1 MISMESKVFDLL
13 VLCMFAAF
21 LIAIVSTYNSFIEKK
36 RSLQLMEILIGIL
49 EADDPNL
56 DGHSLHVHNLCM
68 AIYEFLPYSYRL
80 KVRQRDLHY
89 ASLLLDIGKLAIPRE
104 IVGHSGK
111 LGQSQ
116 WEIMKK
122 HPDFGVEILDDIEGF
137 HKVKEYILYHHER
150 IDGKGY
156 HQLTG
161 DQIPLGAKIIAVA
174 DTYSA
179 ITMNRSYRAT
189 LPYAAAVSEL
199 KLAAGKQLDEY
210 LVKVFCNIPMNKIDE
225 CLEDVRRKMD
235 RFSYEGK
242 D

>member
-1 MISMESKVFDLL
+1 MISLESNVFDLL
-13 VLCMFAAF
+13 VLGIFLAV
-21 LIAIVSTYNSFIEKK
+21 LIAVFSAYNTFAKEKQ
-36 RSLQLMEILIGIL
+36 SLQLLEILVGIL

-68 AIYEFLPYSYRL
+68 AIYEFLPYSYRI

-89 ASLLLDIGKLAIPRE
+89 ASLLLDIGKLAIPRD
-104 IVGHSGK
+104 ILGYSGK

-116 WEIMKK
+116 WEIVKK
-122 HPDFGVEILDDIEGF
+122 HPDLGTGILHDIDGF
-137 HKVKEYILYHHER
+137 TKVKEYILYHHER

-156 HQLTG
+156 HQLEG
-161 DQIPLGAKIIAVA
+161 EQIPLGARIIAVA

-210 LVKVFCNIPMNKIDE
+210 LVKVFCSIPMNKIDE
-225 CLEDVRRKMD
+225 CMEDVRRKMD